1 MSTEGNKAENKVEFG
16 LRNAHYAPV
25 TIDETANKM
34 TFGTPVKIPGAVTL
48 TLNASG
54 DMIRFKAD
62 DIDYYTN
69 ANNQGYEGTLT
80 LARVSDKFRQ
90 EILGEELTEGGV
102 LIENADAQTKN
113 FALLFEFQGDKKG
126 IRHVLYFCSANR
138 PNISSKTKDGADPNT
153 SELSIVAGPRPDNN
167 IVKAKTTVGVS
178 DEIYNGWYTAV
189 YEKGSEVE
197 AA

>member
-1 MSTEGNKAENKVEFG
+1 MSTGGNKAENKVEFG
-16 LRNAHYAPV
+16 LRNAHYSPVTVNEATNELTFGAPV
-25 TIDETANKM
+25 KL
-34 TFGTPVKIPGAVTL
+34 PGSVTL

-54 DMIRFKAD
+54 DMVRFKAD

-80 LARVSDKFRQ
+80 LARVPDKFRK

-102 LIENADAQTKN
+102 LIENADAQTKH

-126 IRHVLYFCSANR
+126 IRHVLYYCSANR

-153 SELSIVAGPRPDNN
+153 SELSIIVSPRPDNN
-167 IVKAKTTVGVS
+167 LVKAKTTVDVS
-178 DEIYNGWYTAV
+178 DEIYNGWYAEV
-189 YEKGSEVE
+189 YEMGSEV
-197 AA
+197 AGA

>member
-1 MSTEGNKAENKVEFG
+1 MEKKENKVEFG
-16 LRNAHYAPV
+16 LRNAHYANV
-25 TIDETANKM
+25 TIDEATNKM
-34 TFGTPVKIPGAVTL
+34 SFGAPVRLPGAVTL

-54 DMIRFKAD
+54 DLVRFKAD

-80 LARVSDKFRQ
+80 LARVTDKFRQ

-113 FALLFEFQGDKKG
+113 FALMFEFQGDKKA
-126 IRHVLYFCSANR
+126 IRHVLYYCSANR
-138 PNISSKTKDGADPNT
+138 PSDASKTKDGAEPNT
-153 SELSIVAGPRPDNN
+153 TELSIIASPRPDNN
-167 IVKAKTTVGVS
+167 LVKAKTTVGVK
-178 DEIYNGWYTAV
+178 DEIYNEWYTKV
-189 YEKGSEVE
+189 YEKDSEVE

>member
-1 MSTEGNKAENKVEFG
+1 MEVGENKAENKVEFG
-16 LRNAHYAPV
+16 LRNTHYAPV
-25 TIDETANKM
+25 TVDEATNKL
-34 TFGTPVKIPGAVTL
+34 TFGTPVRLPGSVTL

-54 DMIRFKAD
+54 DMVRFKAD

-80 LARVSDKFRQ
+80 LARLTDKFRQ

-126 IRHVLYFCSANR
+126 IRHALYFCSANR
-138 PNISSKTKDGADPNT
+138 PSIASKTKDGADPNT
-153 SELSIVAGPRPDNN
+153 TELSIIASPRPDNN
-167 IVKAKTTVGVS
+167 LVKVKTTVNVS
-178 DEIYNGWYTAV
+178 DEIYKGWYTAV
-189 YEKGSEVE
+189 YEKDSEVE